1 MYNHEPKASNYLF
14 NTTRTVMVKIR
25 ITYEPTNYFRAL
37 PKIVVL
43 FTLRT
48 FKIYQYLTRA
58 VVFFVYNL
66 TVLKEGLKHIAMF
79 ELRTLPVLHVQIKFQ
94 SFYKLRR
101 IVPPSSVLVT

>member
-25 ITYEPTNYFRAL
+25 ITYEPTNYFRA
-37 PKIVVL
+37 
-43 FTLRT
+43 FTVRT